1 MRKHSN
7 SPKKVSNSD
16 KDKLIELRPERYFIG
31 LILVGIWQ
39 GENELG
45 AVIVPDEIWK
55 NKDDLKLVVNE
66 VLIKTLNK
74 TGRWMQ

>member
-74 TGRWMQ
+74 TGRWK

>member
-7 SPKKVSNSD
+7 SPKKVTDSD

-45 AVIVPDEIWK
+45 AVIVSDEIWK

-74 TGRWMQ
+74 TGRWK

>member
-45 AVIVPDEIWK
+45 VVIVPDEVWK
-55 NKDDLKLVVNE
+55 DKDDLKLIVNE
-66 VLIKTLNK
+66 VLIKVLNRA
-74 TGRWMQ
+74 GRWN

>member
-7 SPKKVSNSD
+7 SPKKVTDSD

-45 AVIVPDEIWK
+45 VVIVPDEVWK
-55 NKDDLKLVVNE
+55 NKDDLKLIVNE

>member
-45 AVIVPDEIWK
+45 AVIVPDAIWK

>member
-7 SPKKVSNSD
+7 SPKKVTDSD

-45 AVIVPDEIWK
+45 VVIVPDEVWK
-55 NKDDLKLVVNE
+55 NKDDLKLIVNE

-74 TGRWMQ
+74 TGRWK

>member
-7 SPKKVSNSD
+7 SPKKVTDSN

-45 AVIVPDEIWK
+45 VVIVPDEVWK
-55 NKDDLKLVVNE
+55 NKDDLKLIVNE
-66 VLIKTLNK
+66 VLIKVLNRA
-74 TGRWMQ
+74 GRWN